1 MTCEKH
7 SRVEESIQTK
17 ICFASPFFLQTFFFP
32 IISQRVVSCERRR
45 ILLDTPSILNRL
57 TALFVTALLVKI
69 PYFLFFFFYLRLQH
83 AAPPAAMHTIERHSC
98 GVCAKDEFAIRGS
111 IKSRADVRLLLLLL
125 CTSSPFWWKNRT
137 FAPNC
142 RSGLLLTACRTF
154 LIVIPRVHS
163 LCCTIAA
170 YLQLDQTF
178 LSLRL
183 PARPRRVSKWET
195 KTYSL
200 RVMDAYPRHCLLNC
214 VSLHK

>member
-1 MTCEKH
+1 MWEAQQGRGEHPNQDLLCI
-7 SRVEESIQTK
+7 S
-17 ICFASPFFLQTFFFP
+17 FLPSDFFFP
-32 IISQRVVSCERRR
+32 IISKRVVSCERRR

-69 PYFLFFFFYLRLQH
+69 PYFLFLFFFFYLRLQH

-125 CTSSPFWWKNRT
+125 CTSSPFWWKTRT

-154 LIVIPRVHS
+154 LIVNPRVHS

-170 YLQLDQTF
+170 YL
-178 LSLRL
+178 
-183 PARPRRVSKWET
+183 
-195 KTYSL
+195 
-200 RVMDAYPRHCLLNC
+200 
-214 VSLHK
+214 